1 MHRKNSF
8 ISMNNI
14 SNDISD
20 NISNNISNNLIA
32 TSPTFVFKLRQ
43 FGVMLKFRLTMLVVF
58 SGAFGFALATPND
71 INVDMW
77 RLLWLCVG
85 SFLITGSA
93 NTINQIIEKEY
104 DKLMKRTA
112 IRPLATGA
120 LSSQEATIFA
130 IVLGVVG
137 TILLGVFVNVISAA
151 LSVFSLVLYAF
162 VYTPMKRISPFCVLI
177 GAFPGALPP
186 LIGWAAMQGY
196 VGLEALI
203 IFGIQFIWQFP
214 HFWAIAWVAHD
225 DYTNA
230 GFKMLPGDKN
240 INTAFQIMIY
250 TLFLIPLGL
259 LPSQFGIAGY
269 TSAIIATCFGLLFL
283 AQTFYLMKTGTNK
296 AALMMMFGSFIYLPV
311 VQIAY
316 LVDKL

>member
-1 MHRKNSF
+1 
-8 ISMNNI
+8 MNNPI
-14 SNDISD
+14 TIPSNS
-20 NISNNISNNLIA
+20 SNSLA
-32 TSPTFVFKLRQ
+32 FKLRQ
-43 FGVMLKFRLTMLVVF
+43 YGVILKFRLSMLVVF
-58 SGAFGFALATPND
+58 SGAFGFALATPLTES
-71 INVDMW
+71 VDYW
-77 RLLWLCVG
+77 RLAWLCIG
-85 SFLITGSA
+85 SFLITGAA
-93 NTINQIIEKEY
+93 NTINQIIEKDY

-112 IRPLATGA
+112 NRPLATETVTVEEGI
-120 LSSQEATIFA
+120 IFA
-130 IVLGVVG
+130 VILGIVG
-137 TILLGVFVNVISAA
+137 TFFLAYFVNIISAG
-151 LSVFSLVLYAF
+151 LSLFSLVLYAF

-186 LIGWAAMQGY
+186 LIGWAAMTGY

-203 IFGIQFIWQFP
+203 IFAIQFIWQFP

-230 GFKMLPGDKN
+230 GFKMLPGEKN
-240 INTAFQIMIY
+240 VNTAFQIMIY

-269 TSAIIATCFGLLFL
+269 TSAIVATCLGILFL
-283 AQTFYLMKTGTNK
+283 AQTFYLMKTGSNK

-316 LVDKL
+316 LIDKV

>member
-1 MHRKNSF
+1 
-8 ISMNNI
+8 
-14 SNDISD
+14 
-20 NISNNISNNLIA
+20 
-32 TSPTFVFKLRQ
+32 
-43 FGVMLKFRLTMLVVF
+43 MLVVF
-58 SGAFGFALATPND
+58 SGAFGFALATPNELSID
-71 INVDMW
+71 TW
-77 RLLWLCVG
+77 RLLWLCIG

-93 NTINQIIEKEY
+93 NIINQIIEKEY

-120 LSSQEATIFA
+120 LSVQEATIFT
-130 IVLGVVG
+130 IILGIVG
-137 TILLGVFVNVISAA
+137 TVLLAYFVNPISAA

-162 VYTPMKRISPFCVLI
+162 VYTPMKRVSPFCVLI

-186 LIGWAAMQGY
+186 LIGWAAMRGY
-196 VGLEALI
+196 IGIEALV

-214 HFWAIAWVAHD
+214 HFWAIAWVAHE

-230 GFKMLPGDKN
+230 GFKMLPGEKN
-240 INTAFQIMIY
+240 VNTAFQIMIY

-259 LPSQFGIAGY
+259 LPAQFGIAGT
-269 TSAIIATCFGLLFL
+269 TSAIIATCFGILFL

>member
-1 MHRKNSF
+1 MNGNST
-8 ISMNNI
+8 IS
-14 SNDISD
+14 SS
-20 NISNNISNNLIA
+20 SFA
-32 TSPTFVFKLRQ
+32 FKLQ
-43 FGVMLKFRLTMLVVF
+43 QYGVMLKFRLSLLVVF
-58 SGAFGFALATPND
+58 SGAFGFALATPN
-71 INVDMW
+71 NESVDMF
-77 RLLWLCVG
+77 RLIWLCIG

-93 NTINQIIEKEY
+93 NIINQIFEKEY

-112 IRPLATGA
+112 NRPLATGT
-120 LSSQEATIFA
+120 LSVQEATIFS
-130 IVLGVVG
+130 ISLGIIG
-137 TILLGVFVNVISAA
+137 AILLVLFVNWISAA
-151 LSVFSLVLYAF
+151 LSIFSLILYGF
-162 VYTPMKRISPFCVLI
+162 VYTPMKRITPFCVLI

-196 VGLEALI
+196 VGMEALI

-230 GFKMLPGDKN
+230 GFKMLPGEKN
-240 INTAFQIMIY
+240 VNTAFQIMIY

-259 LPSQFGIAGY
+259 LPSQFGIAGN
-269 TSAIIATCFGLLFL
+269 TSAVVATCFGVLFL

-316 LVDKL
+316 LLDKV